1 MTSFTEHW
9 LIYPKL
15 AYMTMSMAL
24 YSTYVYTPAYFE
36 AAWGVPT
43 HGYGYISAISVLSL
57 AGSLLWS
64 RLGER
69 MRCANGMMYICSAL
83 YAALFGV
90 LGLEIGARGTD
101 DLVRMA
107 LVTICYGGSSAFGG
121 ALSPLLDHLVLEY
134 LEGHVQ
140 YTKELYGR
148 QRLWS
153 SIGHALIVVINGWGI
168 QTYGYKS
175 MFICLFAS
183 TAAFLLTLILLHTSV
198 ARTTRPTERAG
209 IQQGGESN
217 ASKEGEHERTGSVP
231 ASSPSQVTLITSGGP
246 TALVP
251 QPANGRPS
259 LLRLLG
265 HPVFA
270 LFTTSILI
278 AGFVRCVVGSFG
290 PVYFKKIL
298 MMREGVYGMAMQTRL
313 LPEMLCFFYGGEL
326 SKRYGSDLLMLI
338 GQLAGIMRA
347 AVYAMTPAGP
357 GYSWVTYPAE
367 MLKGLNNAA
376 IMMAGPRMAHDI
388 APPGEGATA
397 LAIFHGTYSSLAMIV
412 AGVAGGQVL
421 RVFGDTAIGFRNL
434 FMVTALSGLIP
445 IIVMIILKMRRP

>member
-1 MTSFTEHW
+1 MVSFTEHW

-15 AYMTMSMAL
+15 AYLTMSMTL

-43 HGYGYISAISVLSL
+43 HGYGYLSAISVLSL
-57 AGSLLWS
+57 VGSLLWS

-69 MRCANGMMYICSAL
+69 MRCASEMMYICSIL
-83 YAALFGV
+83 YAVLFGV

-101 DLVRMA
+101 RLIRMA

-134 LEGHVQ
+134 LEGHMQ

-153 SIGHALIVVINGWGI
+153 SIGHALIVIVNGWGI
-168 QTYGYKS
+168 QTYGYRS
-175 MFICLFAS
+175 MFVCLFAS
-183 TAAFLLTLILLHTSV
+183 TAAFLLTLVPLHASI
-198 ARTTRPTERAG
+198 ARGVKRP
-209 IQQGGESN
+209 I
-217 ASKEGEHERTGSVP
+217 ERTGNGIRSGEGGARKEESGEVQT
-231 ASSPSQVTLITSGGP
+231 SFPSQV
-246 TALVP
+246 ALTPSSPAVLVS
-251 QPANGRPS
+251 QPPNERSS
-259 LLRLLG
+259 LLRLRG

-270 LFTTSILI
+270 LFITGILI

-290 PVYFKKIL
+290 PVYFKKVL
-298 MMREGVYGMAMQTRL
+298 QMRESVYGIAMQTRL
-313 LPEMLCFFYGGEL
+313 LPEMLCFFYGSEL
-326 SKRYGSDLLMLI
+326 SSRYGNNLLMLI

-347 AVYAMTPAGP
+347 GVYAVTPAGP
-357 GYSWVTYPAE
+357 RHSWVTYPAE

-376 IMMAGPRMAHDI
+376 IMMAGPRIAHDI

-397 LAIFHGTYSSLAMIV
+397 LAIFHGTYGSLAMIL
-412 AGVAGGQVL
+412 AGVIGGQVL
-421 RVFGDTAIGFRNL
+421 RVFGDTATGFRNL
-434 FMVTALSGLIP
+434 FMVTALSGLLP
-445 IIVMIILKMRRP
+445 IVAMAILRLRRP